1 MHIQGEK
8 IATAKGRVHAT
19 IHAARGGNLARVT
32 PGLKARRTTRPTLV
46 HLVPDKEATDMRRKA
61 FRSLI
66 LAGALVALSVPVF
79 SVAPSIPG
87 LGSFLTS
94 VSACSNPGCIITG
107 TITGT
112 VGTFYSPITIQTSPS
127 NEVESQLCG
136 QPGTDT
142 CPSPVVIPGMLS
154 FGVSDNRGQSQGFT
168 VFVGG
173 PGTSFAS
180 APGTP
185 SGVAISVDG
194 SAFTVTGDSASLTSC
209 FGLTG
214 CAPIVPLASAVGMNL
229 SNPVAVAQQCTNL
242 SDYGNGMYTVG
253 VDYNIT
259 LSGQTAENFGL
270 YSGVYDTA
278 IPVSVGEGPAN
289 TGGVC

>member
-1 MHIQGEK
+1 
-8 IATAKGRVHAT
+8 
-19 IHAARGGNLARVT
+19 
-32 PGLKARRTTRPTLV
+32 
-46 HLVPDKEATDMRRKA
+46 MRRHA
-61 FRSLI
+61 FRTLI
-66 LAGALVALSVPVF
+66 LAGALATLSVPVF

-94 VSACSNPGCIITG
+94 VSACSNPGCLITG

-127 NEVESQLCG
+127 NELELQLCG
-136 QPGTDT
+136 QPGSSEN
-142 CPSPVVIPGMLS
+142 CPNPVVIPGMLS

-185 SGVAISVDG
+185 PGVAISVDG

-214 CAPIVPLASAVGMNL
+214 CAPIVPLGSAIGQTL
-229 SNPVAVAQQCTNL
+229 AAPVAVAQQCTVL

-278 IPVSVGEGPAN
+278 IPVSVGEGPSN
-289 TGGVC
+289 TGGAC